1 MKAIILSLIL
11 LTLLTSCYDNHEPN
25 DLAYATAI
33 GIDKGTDKN
42 YNITIQFA
50 KPHNISGGEQGG
62 SGKDI
67 IGNITVEAPNIY
79 SAIGLGNHI
88 ISKTLDMSHLQ
99 LFLFSRE
106 TAQTGIHNFIE
117 TISRSKEI
125 RPNVYTAVCDGE
137 AGEFLKKASPVVDI
151 NPAKYY
157 QLIFGKS
164 DFRAIPQSYSQDLYF
179 YMNTPERNSVIP
191 LAGIPETQE
200 GQSGGSSGGGG
211 NEESSK
217 QDENSQTTSPNP
229 LHTQTPVNTGIYE
242 FGVRDYKAGEVEVY
256 SDVKGEVTGGAVF
269 KGDKMIGTLGIAETQ
284 IYNYLTGNDSK
295 NYISF
300 KTDKSQTPITVLVGL
315 DSLPSISYNKKK
327 HKTHIKL
334 PLTADF
340 VALPDDYAAENDL
353 EYFEALAAGAV
364 KKQAETLILRTQ
376 REFDS
381 DILGF
386 GEHAK
391 RKFLTLEEF
400 NLFHWE
406 SQYRHMSFE
415 VEIDLDIRRTG
426 LTLRN
431 NM

>member
-1 MKAIILSLIL
+1 MKALFLCIL
-11 LTLLTSCYDNHEPN
+11 LIPLLSSCYDSREPN

-33 GIDKGTDKN
+33 GIDTGTNKN

-99 LFLFSRE
+99 LFLFSKE
-106 TAQTGIHNFIE
+106 IAQNGIHNFIE

-125 RPNVYTAVCDGE
+125 RPNVYTAVCDGQ

-164 DFRAIPQSYSQDLYF
+164 DFRSIPESYSQDLYF
-179 YMNTPERNSVIP
+179 YMNIPEKNSVIP
-191 LAGIPETQE
+191 LAGIPEAENQNS
-200 GQSGGSSGGGG
+200 QQGGSSEEGGKQ
-211 NEESSK
+211 EESS
-217 QDENSQTTSPNP
+217 QTNTPNP
-229 LHTQTPVNTGIYE
+229 LHSEAPLNNKSYEYGI
-242 FGVRDYKAGEVEVY
+242 RDYKAGEVEVY

-269 KGDKMIGTLGIAETQ
+269 KGDKMIGTLGISETQ
-284 IYNYLTGNDSK
+284 LYNYLTGNDSK

-300 KTDKSQTPITVLVGL
+300 KTDKSETPVTVLVGL
-315 DSLPSISYNKKK
+315 DSRPVISYNKKE
-327 HKTHIKL
+327 HKSKVKL
-334 PLTADF
+334 ALTADF

-353 EYFEALAAGAV
+353 EHFEKIAEKAV
-364 KKQAETLILRTQ
+364 KEEAVNLISKTQ
-376 REFDS
+376 NLFNS
-381 DILGF
+381 DIIGF
-386 GEHAK
+386 GEAAK
-391 RKFLTLEEF
+391 RKFLTREEF
-400 NLFHWE
+400 DAFDWE
-406 SQYRHMSFE
+406 SQYRNMRYSVD
-415 VEIDLDIRRTG
+415 VELNVRRTG

-431 NM
+431 DI

>member
-1 MKAIILSLIL
+1 MKAIILSLMIL
-11 LTLLTSCYDNHEPN
+11 LLTACYDNHEPN

-33 GIDKGTDKN
+33 GIDRGTDKN

-99 LFLFSRE
+99 LFLFSKE
-106 TAQTGIHNFIE
+106 TAETGIHNFIE

-164 DFRAIPQSYSQDLYF
+164 DFRSIPQSYSQDLYF
-179 YMNTPERNSVIP
+179 YMNTPEKNSVIP
-191 LAGIPETQE
+191 LAGIPETHNKDSEQT
-200 GQSGGSSGGGG
+200 G

-217 QDENSQTTSPNP
+217 QDTSSQNTSPNP
-229 LHTQTPVNTGIYE
+229 LHTQTPVNTGVYE

-284 IYNYLTGNDSK
+284 IYNYLSGNDSK

-300 KTDKSQTPITVLVGL
+300 KTDKSETPITVLVGL
-315 DSLPSISYNKKK
+315 DSQPSFSYNKKK

-334 PLTADF
+334 SLTADF

-353 EYFEALAAGAV
+353 EYFEKLAADAV
-364 KKQAETLILRTQ
+364 RKQAETLISRTQ
-376 REFDS
+376 KEFNS
-381 DILGF
+381 DIFGF

-400 NLFHWE
+400 ELFHWE
-406 SQYRHMSFE
+406 SQYRNMSFTIE
-415 VEIDLDIRRTG
+415 VDLDIRRTG

>member
-200 GQSGGSSGGGG
+200 GQSGGSGGGG

-229 LHTQTPVNTGIYE
+229 LHTQPPVNTGIYE

-315 DSLPSISYNKKK
+315 DSLPSFSYNKKK

-334 PLTADF
+334 ALTADF

>member
-106 TAQTGIHNFIE
+106 TAETGIHNFIE

-334 PLTADF
+334 ALTADF

>member
-200 GQSGGSSGGGG
+200 GQSGGSGGGG

-334 PLTADF
+334 ALTADF

>member
-1 MKAIILSLIL
+1 MKTIILSLIL
-11 LTLLTSCYDNHEPN
+11 IPLLTSCYDNHEPN

-33 GIDKGTDKN
+33 GIDIGTDKN

-106 TAQTGIHNFIE
+106 TAEKGIHNFIE

-125 RPNVYTAVCDGE
+125 RPNVYTAVCEGE

-179 YMNTPERNSVIP
+179 YMNTPEKNSVIP
-191 LAGIPETQE
+191 LAGIPETQNQQS
-200 GQSGGSSGGGG
+200 GDSSGGSDD
-211 NEESSK
+211 ESSK
-217 QDENSQTTSPNP
+217 QDENSQNTSPNP
-229 LHTQTPVNTGIYE
+229 LHTETPINTGIYE
-242 FGVRDYKAGEVEVY
+242 YGVRDYKAGEVEVY

-269 KGDKMIGTLGIAETQ
+269 KGDKMVGTLGISETQ

-300 KTDKSQTPITVLVGL
+300 KTDKSETPITVLVGL
-315 DSLPSISYNKKK
+315 DSNPSFSYDKKK

-334 PLTADF
+334 ALTADF

-353 EYFEALAAGAV
+353 EYFESLAENAI
-364 KKQAETLILRTQ
+364 KKQAEILILKTQ
-376 REFDS
+376 QEFDS

-391 RKFLTLEEF
+391 QKFLTLEEF
-400 NLFHWE
+400 ELFHWE
-406 SQYRHMSFE
+406 SQYRNMSYSIE
-415 VEIDLDIRRTG
+415 ADIDIRRTG

>member
-1 MKAIILSLIL
+1 MKAIFLTLIL
-11 LTLLTSCYDNHEPN
+11 LPLLTSCYDNHEPN

-106 TAQTGIHNFIE
+106 TAETGIHNFIE

-191 LAGIPETQE
+191 LAGIPENNNVQSE
-200 GQSGGSSGGGG
+200 QSNSGG
-211 NEESSK
+211 EESSK
-217 QDENSQTTSPNP
+217 QDESSENTTPNP
-229 LHTQTPVNTGIYE
+229 IHTQTPINTGIYE

-269 KGDKMIGTLGIAETQ
+269 KGDKMIGTLGISETQ

-300 KTDKSQTPITVLVGL
+300 KTDKSETPITVLVGL
-315 DSLPSISYNKKK
+315 DSKPAFSYNKKK

-334 PLTADF
+334 ALTADF

-353 EYFEALAAGAV
+353 EYFEKLASDAV

-376 REFDS
+376 KEFNS

-386 GEHAK
+386 GDGAK

-400 NLFHWE
+400 NQFHWE
-406 SQYRHMSFE
+406 SQYQHMGFTVE
-415 VEIDLDIRRTG
+415 VNLNIRRTG